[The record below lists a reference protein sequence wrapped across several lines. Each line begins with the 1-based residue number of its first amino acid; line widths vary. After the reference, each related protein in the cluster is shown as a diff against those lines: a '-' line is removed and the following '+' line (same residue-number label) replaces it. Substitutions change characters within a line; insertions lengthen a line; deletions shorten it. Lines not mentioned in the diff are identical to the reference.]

1 MFQDPICDGRE
12 TSISADKINRVL
24 RGYESVER
32 FFTGD
37 NLFVAG
43 NSLTLADFSIWST
56 LLVLDLLFPID
67 AEKFPKLRSFL
78 KMMESNKSYEL
89 NSEGA
94 LTQFDFIEKCMEKA
108 KNYKINTFELVYPK
122 PL

>member
-1 MFQDPICDGRE
+1 M
-12 TSISADKINRVL
+12 
-24 RGYESVER
+24 
-32 FFTGD
+32 
-37 NLFVAG
+37 
-43 NSLTLADFSIWST
+43 TLADFSIWST
-56 LLVLDLLFPID
+56 LLVLSLLFPID
-67 AEKFPKLRSFL
+67 AEKFPKLTSYL